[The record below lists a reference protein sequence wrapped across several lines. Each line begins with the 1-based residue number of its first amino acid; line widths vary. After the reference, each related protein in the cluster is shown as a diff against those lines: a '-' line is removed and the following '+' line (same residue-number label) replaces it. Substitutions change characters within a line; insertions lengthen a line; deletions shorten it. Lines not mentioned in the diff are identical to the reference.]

1 LISHPGGDDLK
12 IGDFGLSRKI
22 YFTKLASLNYGMP
35 EFVAPETAN
44 GNGVHMATDM
54 WSVGVITY
62 LLLTGVSLFRG
73 KHDRDTLVKV
83 REGKW
88 DDLHLISRN
97 CSDEC
102 RDFIKSLLMY
112 QMDNRMDVHTALKHP
127 WLLRADKMPQDEPR
141 LSTDALRHYYQGLR
155 YAILQL
161 INDLTNLFIV
171 KGLVLQC
178 LLPHLV
184 PPQAS

>member
-1 LISHPGGDDLK
+1 MISHPGGDDLK
-12 IGDFGLSRKI
+12 ICDFGLSRKI
-22 YFTKLASLNYGMP
+22 YFTKLASLHYGMP
-35 EFVAPETAN
+35 EFVAPEVAN
-44 GNGVHMATDM
+44 GDGVHMATDM

-73 KHDRDTLVKV
+73 KHDRDTLTKV

-102 RDFIKSLLMY
+102 RDFIKCLLMY

-127 WLLRADKMPQDEPR
+127 WLLRADKLPQDEPR

-155 YAILQL
+155 YAEQYFYH
-161 INDLTNLFIV
+161 D
-171 KGLVLQC
+171 
-178 LLPHLV
+178 
-184 PPQAS
+184 